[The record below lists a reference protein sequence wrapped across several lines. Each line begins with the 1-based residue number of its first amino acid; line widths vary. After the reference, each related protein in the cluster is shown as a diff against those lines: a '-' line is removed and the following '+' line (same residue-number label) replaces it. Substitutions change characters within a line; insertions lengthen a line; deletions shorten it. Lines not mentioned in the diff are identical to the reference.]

1 MAMVEHRHELERKT
15 KPILD
20 TLRSYQD
27 LPPDK
32 ALAELAIKD
41 KQREYE
47 AAEKYL
53 EDALH
58 SALHTL
64 QE

>member
-1 MAMVEHRHELERKT
+1 MSFYHNKFLHRLA
-15 KPILD
+15 
-20 TLRSYQD
+20 Q
-27 LPPDK
+27 DK
-32 ALAELAIKD
+32 ALAGLAIED
-41 KQREYE
+41 KRREYE

-58 SALHTL
+58 SALHTP

>member
-1 MAMVEHRHELERKT
+1 MW
-15 KPILD
+15 
-20 TLRSYQD
+20 Q
-27 LPPDK
+27 DK